1 MGGAT
6 ESSEGAGMKF
16 APVIGLEIHAELR
29 TNSKM
34 FCGCPADHFGKEP
47 NTQVCPVCFGLP
59 GALPVANGE
68 AIRRAVMIGVALECE
83 VATVSKFDRKN
94 YFYPD
99 LPKGYQISQYDQP
112 LCFAGSVNTSLG
124 PVRITRVHLEEDTAK
139 LQHVTLSTDEQR
151 TVGVA
156 QSTVS
161 LLDFN
166 RSGVP
171 LVEIVTEPDIRSGE
185 HAREFGKKLVQLLR
199 YLGVTDADMEKGSLR
214 LEANISVQTEEE
226 KAADRL
232 PAYKVEVKNLNSFR
246 FLERSINYEIARQSE
261 IRATGE
267 LPVQETR
274 GWNDDKGVTYS
285 QRVKEEAAD
294 YRYFPDPDLPPLVL
308 AKDWKDEIAGA
319 LPELPD
325 AKLARWVSQF
335 GLSAQSAEV
344 GTSNRSVAEALESL
358 LEASSR
364 QQLEPQKV
372 MNAVLNHKVE
382 TWLLDSERVVFAS
395 KNEIHAEQ
403 QRVLSAVCELY
414 ATDSVDA
421 SVLEKAISEV
431 LATPEGQ
438 DALLKYRSG
447 KTQVIGFILGQVM
460 RKIQGKVDPKAITKE
475 IKKRI

>member
-1 MGGAT
+1 
-6 ESSEGAGMKF
+6 MKF
-16 APVIGLEIHAELR
+16 TPVIGLEIHAELR
-29 TNSKM
+29 THSKM

-68 AIRRAVMIGVALECE
+68 AIRRAVMIGLALDCE
-83 VATVSKFDRKN
+83 VASESKFDRKN

-112 LCFAGSVNTSLG
+112 LCFAGSVDTSLG

-151 TVGVA
+151 KVGVA
-156 QSTVS
+156 HANVS

-185 HAREFGKKLVQLLR
+185 HAREFGKKLVQMLR

-226 KAADRL
+226 KVNNQL

-261 IRATGE
+261 IRQTGE

-308 AKDWKDEIAGA
+308 AKEWKDEILSA

-344 GTSNRSVAEALESL
+344 ATSERIVSQALEALLTTAQSDKT
-358 LEASSR
+358 A
-364 QQLEPQKV
+364 QVTPQKV
-372 MNAVLNHKVE
+372 LNAVLNHKVE
-382 TWLLDSERVVFAS
+382 TWLQDTARLNSVKSEELSEELQRVV
-395 KNEIHAEQ
+395 
-403 QRVLSAVCELY
+403 RAVRELY
-414 ATDSVDA
+414 ATDSVDTA
-421 SVLEKAISEV
+421 VLKQAISEV
-431 LATPEGQ
+431 MATSEGQ
-438 DALLKYRSG
+438 DAAAKYRSG
-447 KTQVIGFILGQVM
+447 KTQVLGFILGQVM
-460 RKIQGKVDPKAITKE
+460 RKIPGKVDPQKVTTE
-475 IKKRI
+475 ILQALQ